1 MNAPLRP
8 YERFLQSLPTFS
20 AQRSH
25 GPNWRLYE
33 ELKRDFARACPG
45 TTPQQYEAA
54 MQAIA
59 KACGV

>member
-8 YERFLQSLPTFS
+8 YERFLQSLPTYS

-25 GPNWRLYE
+25 GPNYRLYDE
-33 ELKRDFARACPG
+33 IKRQFTSACPG
-45 TTPQQYEAA
+45 ATPQQYEAA
-54 MQAIA
+54 MRAIA